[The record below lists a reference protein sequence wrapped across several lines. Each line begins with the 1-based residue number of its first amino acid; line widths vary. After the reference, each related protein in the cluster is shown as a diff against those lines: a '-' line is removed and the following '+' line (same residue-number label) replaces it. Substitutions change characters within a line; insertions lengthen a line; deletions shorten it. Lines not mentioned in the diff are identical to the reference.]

1 MSVIFTQDKGISWFD
16 HNIMAALNNVFLL
29 TEGNHSQAIRY
40 NEECF
45 CTNCRHLR
53 IISYTPETLG
63 ELHRIFSRVLPD
75 EQETHLR
82 RYHCAVLDQIAA
94 GKAFKNNALAN
105 SGYSYLKC
113 WLRNNEPWKNWSDK
127 DHNRLNDKV
136 NMANL
141 VFDKWDIIVRHLTDD
156 CIREVDAQ
164 SFSLG
169 LFYEARSEAWCL
181 NYNEN
186 HAEEKW

>member
-1 MSVIFTQDKGISWFD
+1 
-16 HNIMAALNNVFLL
+16 MAALNNVFLL

-75 EQETHLR
+75 EQETHLLH
-82 RYHCAVLDQIAA
+82 YHCAVLDQIAA

-105 SGYSYLKC
+105 SGYCYLKC
-113 WLRNNEPWKNWSDK
+113 WLRNNEPWKNWCDK
-127 DHNRLNDKV
+127 DSNN
-136 NMANL
+136 
-141 VFDKWDIIVRHLTDD
+141 
-156 CIREVDAQ
+156 
-164 SFSLG
+164 
-169 LFYEARSEAWCL
+169 
-181 NYNEN
+181 
-186 HAEEKW
+186 